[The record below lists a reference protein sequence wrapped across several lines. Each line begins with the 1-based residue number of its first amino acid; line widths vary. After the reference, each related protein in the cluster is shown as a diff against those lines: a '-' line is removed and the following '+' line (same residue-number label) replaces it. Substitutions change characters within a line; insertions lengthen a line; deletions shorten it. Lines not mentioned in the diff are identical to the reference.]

1 MVFDKGFK
9 EKLEGEQG
17 QKIRF
22 LWMERQTLLIK
33 GDLHASSQVPRNVDA
48 VSGDNDNGIGKLK
61 VVGPVLFNSNK
72 DSLQERQVLQCN
84 SPLSR

>member
-22 LWMERQTLLIK
+22 LWMERQTPLIK

-48 VSGDNDNGIGKLK
+48 TVHTVMLSLVITATGLANSKL
-61 VVGPVLFNSNK
+61 
-72 DSLQERQVLQCN
+72 
-84 SPLSR
+84 